1 MYGVLC
7 FGTCIPP
14 HETRHTNHSNMTRLS
29 RILIGYMVLAF
40 SWWAFHL
47 WGQNERLFEAEKELL
62 EVRFSH
68 NNRGVNLSQMQETA
82 EYQRIVRERQKRRR
96 MIVSEGLFFVLC
108 LAYGLYSINRS
119 ANREVKLARQRR
131 NFLLSITHELKS
143 PIAALRLVL
152 ETIGKRDLQRE
163 QLNTLT
169 ANGLKDATRLQQLVE
184 DLLLAARLDDN
195 WQPLHEPVDLAA
207 LVHDCAARLRVRF
220 PQANIQAQVAE
231 DLPPIQADR
240 SGLTAII
247 QNLIENAVKYS
258 PEGSPV
264 SIGAE
269 RLGTKFRIQV
279 ADQGQGI
286 PDSEKRAVFEKFYR
300 LGNEETRRTT
310 GTGLGLYIVEQVLR
324 AHGGSVQVTDNQP
337 RGTVFS
343 IEI

>member
-1 MYGVLC
+1 
-7 FGTCIPP
+7 
-14 HETRHTNHSNMTRLS
+14 MTRLS

-47 WGQNERLFEAEKELL
+47 WQQNERLFEAEKQLL
-62 EVRFSH
+62 EVHFAH
-68 NNRGVNLSQMQETA
+68 NNRGLNLSQMQETA
-82 EYQRIVRERQKRRR
+82 EYQRIVREWQKRRR
-96 MIVSEGLFFVLC
+96 MVVSEGLFFVLC

-169 ANGLKDATRLQQLVE
+169 ANGLKDAARLQQLVE

-195 WQPLHEPVDLAA
+195 WQPLPEPLDLAA
-207 LVHDCAARLRVRF
+207 LAQDCAARLRVRF
-220 PQANIQAQVAE
+220 PKADIRVE
-231 DLPPIQADR
+231 VTEGLPPVQADR
-240 SGLTAII
+240 SGLTSII
-247 QNLIENAVKYS
+247 QNLLENAIKYS

-264 SIGAE
+264 SLSAE
-269 RLGTKFRIQV
+269 QSAGGKYRIQV

-286 PDSEKRAVFEKFYR
+286 PDTEKRAVFEKFYR

-324 AHGGSVQVTDNQP
+324 AHGGSVQVLDNQP
-337 RGTVFS
+337 RGTVFVV
-343 IEI
+343 EI